1 MTTKY
6 LLDTHTAIWALLGD
20 DEKLSVKAKDIIA
33 DKTVEL
39 AVSIASAWEIAI
51 KISKGGKITDMNGV
65 AIFIDKLRENGV
77 EILGITAEEVKI
89 VESLPF
95 IHNDPFDRVIVATA
109 KSNGLTLLSVDVNVR
124 KYDVACVW

>member
-1 MTTKY
+1 
-6 LLDTHTAIWALLGD
+6 HTAIWALLGD
-20 DEKLSVKAKDIIA
+20 DEKLSVRARDIIA

-51 KISKGGKITDMNGV
+51 KISKGGKITDMSGV
-65 AIFIDKLRENGV
+65 AVFIDKLRENGV

-95 IHNDPFDRVIVATA
+95 IHNDPFDRIIIATA
-109 KSNGLTLLSVDVNVR
+109 KSNGLTLISVDKNVC
-124 KYDVACVW
+124 KYDIPCVW

>member
-1 MTTKY
+1 MTKY
-6 LLDTHTAIWALLGD
+6 LLDTHAAVWALLGNN
-20 DEKLSVKAKDIIA
+20 EKLSARAKEIIA

-51 KISKGGKITDMNGV
+51 KISKGGKISAMCSV
-65 AIFIDKLRENGV
+65 AAFIDKLRENGV
-77 EILGITAEEVKI
+77 EILGITADDVMI

-95 IHNDPFDRVIVATA
+95 IHNDPFDRIIIATA
-109 KSNGLTLLSVDVNVR
+109 KNNGLTLISVDENVY

>member
-1 MTTKY
+1 MTKY
-6 LLDTHTAIWALLGD
+6 LLDTHTAICALLGD
-20 DEKLSVKAKDIIA
+20 DEKLSVRARDIIA

-51 KISKGGKITDMNGV
+51 KISKGGKITDMSGV
-65 AIFIDKLRENGV
+65 AVFIDKLRENGV

-95 IHNDPFDRVIVATA
+95 IHNDPFDRVIIATA
-109 KSNGLTLLSVDVNVR
+109 KSNGLTLISVDENVR
-124 KYDVACVW
+124 KYDIPCVW

>member
-1 MTTKY
+1 MTKY

-20 DEKLSVKAKDIIA
+20 DEKLSARARDIIA

-51 KISKGGKITDMNGV
+51 KISKGGKITDMSGV
-65 AIFIDKLRENGV
+65 AVFIDKLRENGV

-95 IHNDPFDRVIVATA
+95 IHNDPFDRIIIATA
-109 KSNGLTLLSVDVNVR
+109 KSNGLTLISVDKNVC
-124 KYDVACVW
+124 KYDIPCVW

>member
-1 MTTKY
+1 MTKY
-6 LLDTHTAIWALLGD
+6 LLDTHVAIWLFAD
-20 DEKLSVKAKDIIA
+20 SKKLSDKARNILA
-33 DKTVEL
+33 NRECHL

-51 KISKGGKITDMNGV
+51 KINKGGKITDMSGV
-65 AIFIDKLRENGV
+65 AAFIDKLSENGV

-109 KSNGLTLLSVDVNVR
+109 KSNGLTLISVDENVC
-124 KYDVACVW
+124 KYDVPCVW

>member
-1 MTTKY
+1 VTTKY

>member
-1 MTTKY
+1 MAKY

-20 DEKLSVKAKDIIA
+20 DEKLSVRARNIIA
-33 DKTVEL
+33 DKTVEI

-65 AIFIDKLRENGV
+65 AVFIAKLRENGV
-77 EILGITAEEVKI
+77 EILGINAEEVKI

-95 IHNDPFDRVIVATA
+95 IHNDPFDRVIIATA
-109 KSNGLTLLSVDVNVR
+109 KCNGLTLLSVDENVR
-124 KYDVACVW
+124 KYDVPCVW

>member
-1 MTTKY
+1 MTKY
-6 LLDTHTAIWALLGD
+6 LIDTHTAIWLFTD
-20 DEKLSVKAKDIIA
+20 SKKLSDKVRNILA
-33 DKTVEL
+33 DRGCHL

-51 KISKGGKITDMNGV
+51 KTSKGGKITDMSGV
-65 AIFIDKLRENGV
+65 AVFIDKLRENGV

-109 KSNGLTLLSVDVNVR
+109 KSNGLMLLSFDENVR
-124 KYDVACVW
+124 KYDVPCVW

>member
-1 MTTKY
+1 MTKY

-20 DEKLSVKAKDIIA
+20 DEKLSVRARDIIA

-51 KISKGGKITDMNGV
+51 KISKGGKITDMSGV
-65 AIFIDKLRENGV
+65 AAFIDKLRENGV

-89 VESLPF
+89 VEFLPF
-95 IHNDPFDRVIVATA
+95 IHNDPFDRVIIATA
-109 KSNGLTLLSVDVNVR
+109 KNYGLTLISVDENVC